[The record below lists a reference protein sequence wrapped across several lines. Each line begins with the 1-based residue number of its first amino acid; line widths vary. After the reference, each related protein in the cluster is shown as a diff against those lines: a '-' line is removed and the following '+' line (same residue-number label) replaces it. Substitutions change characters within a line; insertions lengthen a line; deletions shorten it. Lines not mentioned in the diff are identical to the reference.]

1 VEDMTAKIL
10 TKLRITMLQHL
21 IIKKNVLDNRKKLEK
36 YGQEEAFRVG
46 VIEQIENDVREIEG
60 EIQRKRE
67 ELGPLEERIRE
78 YSGSYNNLQVKYDT
92 ITLMIKEAQR
102 DVTFLSKDRE
112 KKNQER
118 VRLDG
123 EKNSLVQI
131 SENQKDVIERVKSIN
146 EALNKEK

>member
-1 VEDMTAKIL
+1 
-10 TKLRITMLQHL
+10 
-21 IIKKNVLDNRKKLEK
+21 
-36 YGQEEAFRVG
+36 
-46 VIEQIENDVREIEG
+46 
-60 EIQRKRE
+60 
-67 ELGPLEERIRE
+67 
-78 YSGSYNNLQVKYDT
+78 
-92 ITLMIKEAQR
+92 MIKEAQR

>member
-1 VEDMTAKIL
+1 
-10 TKLRITMLQHL
+10 MLQHL

-60 EIQRKRE
+60 KIQRKRE

-78 YSGSYNNLQVKYDT
+78 YSGSYNSLQVKYDT